1 MLWNTKCKHG
11 THTMCPLL
19 LIRMKIMWVKNN
31 TNLNKWTWNVH
42 RHAAHSGCNSVWSS
56 MCVKEQKKTKHHGW
70 EYKANHSFVLIFFSW
85 ATWFK
90 KEMAYS
96 DYATGADM
104 EGVYRGMQKR
114 CQWNNTDRKH
124 LQFNLSDFILI
135 SKCAFVCFSWTK
147 LKKNIAFVHYSSLL
161 CGKH

>member
-56 MCVKEQKKTKHHGW
+56 MCVKEQKKKNIMRGSTKQTT
-70 EYKANHSFVLIFFSW
+70 VLFWFFFSW

>member
-56 MCVKEQKKTKHHGW
+56 MCVKEQKKKNIMGGSTKQTT
-70 EYKANHSFVLIFFSW
+70 VLFWFFFSW

>member
-1 MLWNTKCKHG
+1 MKCSQACCPFWVQLSVKFNVRKRTKK
-11 THTMCPLL
+11 
-19 LIRMKIMWVKNN
+19 
-31 TNLNKWTWNVH
+31 
-42 RHAAHSGCNSVWSS
+42 
-56 MCVKEQKKTKHHGW
+56 KKTSCVGVQSKPQ
-70 EYKANHSFVLIFFSW
+70 FCFDFFSW

-135 SKCAFVCFSWTK
+135 SKCAFVCFS
-147 LKKNIAFVHYSSLL
+147 
-161 CGKH
+161 

>member
-1 MLWNTKCKHG
+1 MKCSQACCPFWVQLSVKFNVPKRTK
-11 THTMCPLL
+11 
-19 LIRMKIMWVKNN
+19 
-31 TNLNKWTWNVH
+31 
-42 RHAAHSGCNSVWSS
+42 
-56 MCVKEQKKTKHHGW
+56 KKTKHHAW

-135 SKCAFVCFSWTK
+135 SKCAFVCFS
-147 LKKNIAFVHYSSLL
+147 
-161 CGKH
+161 

>member
-1 MLWNTKCKHG
+1 MKCSQACCPFWVQLSVKFNVRKRTKEK
-11 THTMCPLL
+11 
-19 LIRMKIMWVKNN
+19 
-31 TNLNKWTWNVH
+31 
-42 RHAAHSGCNSVWSS
+42 
-56 MCVKEQKKTKHHGW
+56 KHHAW

-96 DYATGADM
+96 DYATEADM

-135 SKCAFVCFSWTK
+135 SKCAFVCFSLTK

>member
-56 MCVKEQKKTKHHGW
+56 MCVKEQKKKNIMRGSTKQTTVLFWFFFPGLHGLKRKW
-70 EYKANHSFVLIFFSW
+70 LILTMQQGLIW
-85 ATWFK
+85 RGC
-90 KEMAYS
+90 
-96 DYATGADM
+96 TGACRKDANGITRI
-104 EGVYRGMQKR
+104 E
-114 CQWNNTDRKH
+114 NTCNSIWVTLFLFQNVR
-124 LQFNLSDFILI
+124 
-135 SKCAFVCFSWTK
+135 
-147 LKKNIAFVHYSSLL
+147 L
-161 CGKH
+161 CVFLEQS